1 MRCKRQRR
9 RKRPAPASS
18 NTHAY
23 SVSIPG
29 LSWARSSIGRAHA
42 RTHTLHAH
50 SSRAQALAPLLP
62 SAKARKK
69 APDELASVDR
79 RTCQSADTRTSAAK
93 RERTQL
99 STRAA
104 DFTAECGSSSSKTS
118 RTGAELRLTL
128 SLGAANGVE
137 NGLPH
142 SKVLVSLL
150 NKSLLPPP
158 SPPSRGAA
166 KRKRCCMGSVQH
178 SVPAVVEQAPGGR
191 ARRRLVFYA
200 AA

>member
-1 MRCKRQRR
+1 M
-9 RKRPAPASS
+9 
-18 NTHAY
+18 
-23 SVSIPG
+23 
-29 LSWARSSIGRAHA
+29 
-42 RTHTLHAH
+42 HTLCQYQGFRGRDRLSAVHTHGRTRSTYTPAEH
-50 SSRAQALAPLLP
+50 RRWHHCYQAQ
-62 SAKARKK
+62 KQGKK

-104 DFTAECGSSSSKTS
+104 DFTAECGSSRSKTS

-142 SKVLVSLL
+142 SQVLVSLL
-150 NKSLLPPP
+150 SKSLLTPP
-158 SPPSRGAA
+158 SPPLEAQPSA
-166 KRKRCCMGSVQH
+166 S
-178 SVPAVVEQAPGGR
+178 
-191 ARRRLVFYA
+191 A
-200 AA
+200 AAWAVFNTVFQQ

>member
-1 MRCKRQRR
+1 MHTLCQYQGFRGRDRLS
-9 RKRPAPASS
+9 AVH
-18 NTHAY
+18 TH
-23 SVSIPG
+23 G
-29 LSWARSSIGRAHA
+29 RTRS
-42 RTHTLHAH
+42 THTPAEHRRWH
-50 SSRAQALAPLLP
+50 HCCQAQ
-62 SAKARKK
+62 KQEKRRQMNAR
-69 APDELASVDR
+69 DR
-79 RTCQSADTRTSAAK
+79 RTCQCRERERDRHTRTSAAK

-104 DFTAECGSSSSKTS
+104 DFTAECGSSRSKTS

-137 NGLPH
+137 NGLPD
-142 SKVLVSLL
+142 SQVLVSLL

-166 KRKRCCMGSVQH
+166 KRKRCCMGSVQQ